1 MTTPTPKLMAQLK
14 KGLANGDWTTSR
26 AVAAPV
32 RDNKFIHP
40 QERRVDKDYDD
51 DVGSNKFGMS
61 SGDYDDDVDDEDE
74 GNDEDD
80 YGNDVEVINLEC
92 PVVRSPPPLTP
103 CVHT

>member
-1 MTTPTPKLMAQLK
+1 M
-14 KGLANGDWTTSR
+14 
-26 AVAAPV
+26 AAPV